1 MIAQPLA
8 KGGNNQMKRFMN
20 IILSLIILLSIMCG
34 CHWPMVTLAS
44 AYSVPYNRTISYT
57 FNDLDTLVEL
67 IAEQISNMDAAHQMA
82 EAARQLGY
90 SEDHDVIRLAVEEY
104 NEANELKQSYQ
115 EVYDNLMEHWHQKEE
130 EYPVATYIWS
140 YFKDLGYS
148 DQVCAGILGN
158 IMAEVGG
165 QTLDIQYNTRSASY
179 YGMCQ
184 WSKAYSEVWGASLE
198 EQCNY
203 LEDTIKYEFDTF
215 GYAYKK
221 GFKYEDFLNITDA
234 RDAAIAFA
242 KCYERCGSGSYNVRK
257 QNAITAYNYFV
268 S

>member
-1 MIAQPLA
+1 
-8 KGGNNQMKRFMN
+8 MKRFIS
-20 IILSLIILLSIMCG
+20 IILSLIITLSLIG
-34 CHWPMVTLAS
+34 CEGGLSVTAS
-44 AYSVPYNRTISYT
+44 AYEVSYNETECYT
-57 FNDLDTLVEL
+57 YNDLDTLIEL
-67 IAEQISNMDAAHQMA
+67 IAEQISNMSAAHQMA

-90 SEDHDVIRLAVEEY
+90 SEDHEVIKLAKAEY
-104 NEANELKQSYQ
+104 KKANQLRIEYQSI
-115 EVYDNLMEHWHQKEE
+115 YDNLMEHWHQKEE

-140 YFKDLGYS
+140 YLKDLGYS

-165 QTLDIQYNTRSASY
+165 NTLDIQYDLGSSIY

-184 WSKAYSEVWGASLE
+184 WNKAYSDIWGASLK

-203 LEDTIKYEFDTF
+203 LRDTIKYEIDTF

-221 GFKYEDFLNITDA
+221 GFKYNDFLNLTDIKQVA
-234 RDAAIAFA
+234 LAFA
-242 KCYERCGSGSYNVRK
+242 KSYERCGSGSYKIRQN
-257 QNAITAYNYFV
+257 NAINAYNYFV

>member
-1 MIAQPLA
+1 MIAQPLT
-8 KGGNNQMKRFMN
+8 KGGNNQMKRFMS

-34 CHWPMVTLAS
+34 CNGPMVTLAS
-44 AYSVPYNRTISYT
+44 AYSVPYNETVSYT
-57 FNDLDTLVEL
+57 FDDLDTLVEL

-90 SEDHDVIRLAVEEY
+90 PEDHDVIKLAAEEY
-104 NEANELKQSYQ
+104 KTADELRQSYQ
-115 EVYDNLMEHWHQKEE
+115 KVYDNLMEHWHQKEE
-130 EYPVATYIWS
+130 EYPVAAYIWS
-140 YFKDLGYS
+140 YFKELGYS
-148 DQVCAGILGN
+148 NQVCAGILGN

-165 QTLDIQYNTRSASY
+165 NTLNIQYDIYGSSY

-184 WSKAYSEVWGASLE
+184 WNKAYSEVWGASLE

-203 LEDTIKYEFDTF
+203 LENTIQYEFDTF
-215 GYAYKK
+215 GSNYKR
-221 GFKYEDFLNITDA
+221 GFGYEDFLNITDV

-257 QNAITAYNYFV
+257 ENAVAAYNYFV

>member
-1 MIAQPLA
+1 
-8 KGGNNQMKRFMN
+8 MKRFIS
-20 IILSLIILLSIMCG
+20 IILSLIILLS
-34 CHWPMVTLAS
+34 MVCSCNGPFIAIAS
-44 AYSVPYNRTISYT
+44 AYSVQYNDTTSYT
-57 FNDLDTLVEL
+57 YDDLDILIEL
-67 IAEQISNMDAAHQMA
+67 IAEQISNMNAAHQMA
-82 EAARQLGY
+82 DAARQLGY
-90 SEDHDVIRLAVEEY
+90 SEDHDVIKLAVEEY
-104 NEANELKQSYQ
+104 NNANEIRQDYQ
-115 EVYDNLMEHWHQKEE
+115 RVYDELMEHWHQKEE

-140 YFKDLGYS
+140 YFKELGYS
-148 DQVCAGILGN
+148 NQVCAGILGN

-165 QTLDIQYNTRSASY
+165 NTLDIQYDIYGSSY

-184 WSKAYSEVWGASLE
+184 WNKAYSEVWGASLE

>member
-1 MIAQPLA
+1 
-8 KGGNNQMKRFMN
+8 MKRFIS
-20 IILSLIILLSIMCG
+20 IILSLIITLSLIG
-34 CHWPMVTLAS
+34 CESGLSVTAS
-44 AYSVPYNRTISYT
+44 AYEVSYNETECYT
-57 FNDLDTLVEL
+57 YNDLDTLIEL
-67 IAEQISNMDAAHQMA
+67 IAEQISNMSAAHQMA

-90 SEDHDVIRLAVEEY
+90 SEDHEVIKLAKEEY
-104 NEANELKQSYQ
+104 KKANQLRIEYQSI
-115 EVYDNLMEHWHQKEE
+115 YDNLMEHWHQKEE

-140 YFKDLGYS
+140 YLKDLGYS

-165 QTLDIQYNTRSASY
+165 NTLDIQYDLRSSIY

-184 WSKAYSEVWGASLE
+184 WNKAYSDIWGASLE

-203 LEDTIKYEFDTF
+203 LRDTIKYEIDTF

-221 GFKYEDFLNITDA
+221 GFKYNDFLNLTDIKQVA
-234 RDAAIAFA
+234 LAFA
-242 KCYERCGSGSYNVRK
+242 KSYERCGSGSYKTRQN
-257 QNAITAYNYFV
+257 NAINAYNYFV